1 MLSKL
6 SVKRVM
12 AKVSRKGKLAY
23 YKHLLSKI
31 LEVEN
36 SIHSNS
42 PTVSFKE
49 VVRCLYDYLLELRN
63 LPIAQE
69 IDVLKT
75 QYGRFHY
82 KSSMETLTLIYR
94 LEDSRLTNPQDYLNS
109 HYEEVQLL
117 DWFSNSESVKELI
130 EFTSVYVL
138 AWLSLKSNEDVSIS
152 EVPDLWINDSV
163 RDFLL
168 STEFKK
174 LLMDVI
180 TMLILNLEILIGSL
194 NEETTRIK
202 GKSSQ

>member
-1 MLSKL
+1 
-6 SVKRVM
+6 
-12 AKVSRKGKLAY
+12 
-23 YKHLLSKI
+23 
-31 LEVEN
+31 
-36 SIHSNS
+36 
-42 PTVSFKE
+42 
-49 VVRCLYDYLLELRN
+49 
-63 LPIAQE
+63 
-69 IDVLKT
+69 
-75 QYGRFHY
+75 
-82 KSSMETLTLIYR
+82 METLTLIYR

-180 TMLILNLEILIGSL
+180 TMLIINLEILIGSL